1 MEHLIKN
8 QTGSSIIEICI
19 TLVIITLTT
28 GVIMSF
34 SRSSFNMSADSRA
47 RDVACLAAEEKLT
60 DLTTKAFPVS
70 STSPENVIVD
80 NISMNRSWTIDNINT
95 IKRATVTVTYSI
107 NGKSRFITM
116 SGAVN

>member
-1 MEHLIKN
+1 MDNIIKN

-19 TLVIITLTT
+19 TLVIITITT

-34 SRSSFNMSADSRA
+34 SRSSFYMSADSRA

-60 DLTTKAFPVS
+60 DLSAKAFPVS
-70 STSPENVIVD
+70 STTPENVKAD
-80 NISMNRSWTIDNINT
+80 NITMNRSWIIDNINT
-95 IKRATVTVTYSI
+95 IKRATVTVSYSI
-107 NGKSRFITM
+107 NGKSHFITM